1 MRFKPAVYQLILTLV
16 VFFTLLSGIV
26 CSESKVQFQTLDADS
41 HEDQTKSDFGL
52 FPANIRSLDDYTVA
66 DYLIVSD
73 IEGNLHNVDRNTG
86 NLIWSLPFNES
97 LIKLET
103 NSSVSK
109 DDSNILWFVEPFEDG
124 ALYYFTSEFGMNK
137 LPASIKDL
145 VLGSPFSLT
154 GDDKIYTGTR
164 KTSLYTI
171 NIHTGEIIN
180 QFGGESDSTSYS
192 TMKDDFNNKDS
203 DSVMIGKTLYE
214 LTIHS
219 KTNKNTVWYVT
230 YSQWGHNNIDNDL
243 IIQNQKSM
251 DEVYFTPFHDKS
263 LLAINRQLGTPT
275 WISKLPALAVNVFDI
290 FASKDA
296 TNNFVILPHPLQAL
310 NDLQI
315 KQEVED
321 GNRNINDNLCF
332 VNKTTEGGQWFAM
345 SFENYP
351 TLIKSAPISQ
361 YQMTLFKL
369 ESGVIDY
376 PMLYTLRHLRFSEP
390 SSDNLISGIHR
401 FSKLDYRSLYQPK
414 SKFGDVLSGYA
425 IEESAKE
432 SHETKQDKNNKR
444 TTRNNDLILHQT
456 TAANLV
462 KPGIMDGIKFQKN
475 PDRGDISPSSPKEKE
490 YALLETSQSS
500 ENNLVRYYD
509 ELKVNDMHSLSLI
522 RRICE
527 DIITIII
534 LTLLVLSISKTK
546 FLYRQFKSILE
557 NWDINI
563 NVKIDRKP
571 RIQNNAVLQ
580 NQTNPDSAEVAVN
593 EDKVEDNASTT
604 LPGGEEIT
612 KKKRKRGTR
621 GGRRGNKK
629 RHDLSDLED
638 EDAIYT
644 ADSFVQY
651 ASMENEKVINT
662 KSLVKLFNMSSKK
675 STKKLQI
682 ENDLTISDK
691 ILGYGSHGT
700 VVYQGTFENRPV
712 AVKRM
717 LLDFY
722 DVANHEVSLLQ
733 QSDDHPNVIRY
744 FCSQTS
750 VSEKFLYIA
759 LELCQGSLEDLIE
772 KSKINPNFNKLRQQ
786 LLKTVKFNDLL
797 FQLVNGLNYL
807 HNLKIVHR
815 DLKPQNILIGDYQ
828 NRRHANVE
836 TDLRLLISDFGL
848 CKKLDHDQSSFRATS
863 QNAASGTTGWRA
875 PEILLNNDIYEISP
889 ETVTPIFSHTN
900 SSFGNGSSQ
909 DSNSIGG
916 GKRLTK
922 AIDIFSL
929 GCIFYYIL
937 TGGNHPFGD
946 RFMREGNIISGRY
959 DLSLLD
965 NLSDCNELKHLIES
979 MIQQHASLRPNT
991 EKVMKH
997 PYFWPINKKLQ
1008 FLLKVSDRF
1017 EVERRDP
1024 PSPLLVELEKH
1035 SHTVTGGNWHR
1046 MFDNEFMNNLGKYRK
1061 YQPEKL
1067 MDLLRAIRNKYHH
1080 FNDMPDSLQKQ
1091 MSPLPNGFY
1100 HYFNS
1105 KFPNLL
1111 MEVYFIV
1118 EENLKKEHIFEEF
1131 Y

>member
-1 MRFKPAVYQLILTLV
+1 MIKSLSKSSRIMIWFVIFLSFLNV
-16 VFFTLLSGIV
+16 VLCKKET
-26 CSESKVQFQTLDADS
+26 KVQFKTLGPDS
-41 HEDQTKSDFGL
+41 GEAQTKSDFGL
-52 FPANIRSLDDYTVA
+52 FPANIRSLDDFSIA
-66 DYLIVSD
+66 DYLIISD
-73 IEGNLHNVDRNTG
+73 IEGNLHNVDRNSG
-86 NLIWSLPFNES
+86 NVIWSLPFDEP
-97 LIKLET
+97 LIRLET
-103 NSSVSK
+103 NSSSPK
-109 DDSNILWFVEPFEDG
+109 DESNILWFVEPFEDG
-124 ALYYFTSEFGMNK
+124 TLYYFTSEFGMNK

-171 NIHTGEIIN
+171 NIHTGEVVS
-180 QFGGESDSTSYS
+180 QFGGDSDAISAGSADYKTA
-192 TMKDDFNNKDS
+192 KKDS
-203 DSVMIGKTLYE
+203 DTVMIGKTLYE

-219 KTNKNTVWYVT
+219 KSNKNTVWYVT

-243 IIQNQKSM
+243 MVQNQKSI

-290 FASKDA
+290 FANKKA
-296 TNNFVILPHPLQAL
+296 ANNFVILPHPLQAL

-315 KQEVED
+315 NQELEN
-321 GNRNINDNLCF
+321 GNKNINNNLCF
-332 VNKTTEGGQWFAM
+332 VNKTAESGQWFAM
-345 SFENYP
+345 SFRNYP

-376 PMLYTLRHLRFSEP
+376 PMLYTLRHLRFNEP
-390 SSDNLISGIHR
+390 GADGLINGIHR
-401 FSKLDYRSLYQPK
+401 FSELDYKSMYQPK
-414 SKFGDVLSGYA
+414 SKFGDILSRHS
-425 IEESAKE
+425 IEESDLENYKDLGKE
-432 SHETKQDKNNKR
+432 TNGSKG
-444 TTRNNDLILHQT
+444 NNDLIVHQT
-456 TAANLV
+456 TANLI
-462 KPGIMDGIKFQKN
+462 KPDIIDGLKFQKTS
-475 PDRGDISPSSPKEKE
+475 DDETFSPSSPEEKD
-490 YALLETSQSS
+490 YYLLETADAS
-500 ENNLVRYYD
+500 EHNLIDYYED
-509 ELKVNDMHSLSLI
+509 PYHVQETTTLSLI
-522 RRICE
+522 RKICE
-527 DIITIII
+527 DIITILI
-534 LTLLVLSISKTK
+534 LTLLVLAIYKAK
-546 FLYRQFKSILE
+546 FVYRQVKGILN
-557 NWDINI
+557 NWDIDI
-563 NVKIDRKP
+563 NVKIDRKS
-571 RIQNNAVLQ
+571 RANAKSSDTLQ
-580 NQTNPDSAEVAVN
+580 VDLIEETISKSTENYGGDS
-593 EDKVEDNASTT
+593 
-604 LPGGEEIT
+604 LPEMEEAT

-629 RHDLSDLED
+629 KHDLFSDLED
-638 EDAIYT
+638 EEFISD
-644 ADSFVQY
+644 ADS
-651 ASMENEKVINT
+651 ASHHSAFEGDKVIAT
-662 KSLVKLFNMSSKK
+662 KSLVKLANLSSKK
-675 STKKLQI
+675 SSKKLQI

-759 LELCQGSLEDLIE
+759 LELCQGSLEDLVE
-772 KSKINPNFNKLRQQ
+772 KSKINPNFNKLREQ
-786 LLKTVKFNDLL
+786 LLKNVKYNDLL
-797 FQLVNGLNYL
+797 YQLANGLNYL

-815 DLKPQNILIGDYQ
+815 DLKPQNILIGDYK
-828 NRRHANVE
+828 NRRHANIE
-836 TDLRLLISDFGL
+836 SDLRLLISDFGL

-875 PEILLNNDIYEISP
+875 PEILLNHDIYEISP
-889 ETVTPIFSHTN
+889 ETVTPIGS
-900 SSFGNGSSQ
+900 SASFGNGGSGQ

-946 RFMREGNIISGRY
+946 RFMREGNIIGGKY
-959 DLSLLD
+959 DLSLLKSSPD
-965 NLSDCNELKHLIES
+965 SVELTHLIES
-979 MIQQHASLRPNT
+979 MIQANASLRPNT
-991 EKVMKH
+991 NKIMKH

-1017 EVERRDP
+1017 EIERRDP
-1024 PSPLLVELEKH
+1024 PSPLLIELEKH
-1035 SHTVTGGNWHR
+1035 SYAVTGGNWHK
-1046 MFDNEFMNNLGKYRK
+1046 MFDSEFMNNLGKYRK

-1067 MDLLRAIRNKYHH
+1067 MDILRAIRNKYHH
-1080 FNDMPDSLQKQ
+1080 FNDMPDSLKKK
-1091 MSPLPNGFY
+1091 MSPLPIGFY
-1100 HYFNS
+1100 NYFNS

-1118 EENLKKEHIFEEF
+1118 EEHLKQEHIFEEF